1 MAESPPEK
9 PAGKPR
15 IMIVDDE
22 VDITQVLTMAL
33 ERSGFVS
40 DSFNDPLKALE
51 SFGPGHYDMVLLDIR
66 MPVMNG
72 FELYREIRKLDA
84 KVQICFLTAH
94 ENYAMEF
101 NAVYFEEML
110 ECVIKKPAKMMN
122 VVKIVSERLGI
133 RQP

>member
-1 MAESPPEK
+1 MSDPTPK
-9 PAGKPR
+9 SPAGTPR
-15 IMIVDDE
+15 IMVVDDE
-22 VDITQVLTMAL
+22 TDITQVLKMAL
-33 ERSGFVS
+33 TRSGFAP

-51 SFGPGHYDMVLLDIR
+51 NFKPSYYDMILLDIR

-84 KVQICFLTAH
+84 KVKICFLTAH

-110 ECVIKKPAKMMN
+110 ECVIKKPAKMMD
-122 VVKIVSERLGI
+122 VIKIVSERLGI
-133 RQP
+133 KQT